1 LISEQYAKKAL
12 KNEFKFTDI
21 GLEKLSI
28 YYKEVIKFN
37 KSYNLI
43 GKSTENSFWSRHILD
58 SAQLIKFFKFS
69 ENSSISDLGT
79 GAGFPGIVISLANK
93 KSDFHV
99 KLYEKSPIKVE
110 FLNSII
116 KKLNIERCHVIQ
128 GNVMEKKIESEII
141 VCRAFKKLDEIIKF
155 SRENCQKP
163 HKMLILKGKNAQADV
178 NNALTKFA
186 FKYKLYDS
194 ITDKKSKILVIDA

>member
-1 LISEQYAKKAL
+1 MISEEYAKKAL
-12 KNEFKFTDI
+12 KNELRFTDND
-21 GLEKLSI
+21 LEKLSI

-155 SRENCQKP
+155 SREKCQKP
-163 HKMLILKGKNAQADV
+163 HKLLILKGKSAQAEV

-186 FKYKLYDS
+186 FKYKLYTS
-194 ITDKKSKILVIDA
+194 ITDKKSKILVIDV